1 MQPLDPAE
9 IRASF
14 VNCSRGEA
22 KSVTLPAD
30 VPWEKRDFL
39 GWRDVKA
46 PGRAYLVVPHGD
58 ELIGLSLRAAPPAKS
73 RVRSNICAFC
83 TTTHPLA
90 DITLFSA
97 RLAGKAGR
105 DGNTVG
111 TYLCADLECSAYLRG
126 ELKPAVPQPKET
138 LTREEAVERMNEKI
152 SRFVARVLETR

>member
-30 VPWEKRDFL
+30 IPWEKRDFL
-39 GWRDVKA
+39 GWRDAKA

-58 ELIGLSLRAAPPAKS
+58 EVIGLSLRAAPSPKS
-73 RVRSNICAFC
+73 RLRSNICAFC

-90 DITLFSA
+90 DIALFTA

-111 TYLCADLECSAYLRG
+111 TYLCSDLACSAYLRG
-126 ELKPAVPQPKET
+126 ERKPAVPQPKET
-138 LTREEAVERMNEKI
+138 LTEEEAVERMNEKI

>member
-22 KSVTLPAD
+22 KSVTLPSD
-30 VPWEKRDFL
+30 ISWEKRDFL

-58 ELIGLSLRAAPPAKS
+58 EVIGLSLRAAPPLKS
-73 RVRSNICAFC
+73 RSRSNMCAFC
-83 TTTHPLA
+83 STTHPVA
-90 DITLFSA
+90 DITLFTA
-97 RLAGKAGR
+97 RLAGKPGR

-111 TYLCADLECSAYLRG
+111 TYLCSDLECSAYLRG
-126 ELKPAVPQPKET
+126 DLRPAVPQPKES
-138 LTREEAVERMNEKI
+138 LSEEERVERMGEKI
-152 SRFVARVLETR
+152 GRFVARVLETR

>member
-14 VNCSRGEA
+14 INCSRGEA
-22 KSVTLPAD
+22 KSVTLPAE

-46 PGRAYLVVPHGD
+46 PGRAYLVVSHGD
-58 ELIGLSLRAAPPAKS
+58 ELIGLSLRAAPPPKS
-73 RVRSNICAFC
+73 RLRSNICAFC

-90 DITLFSA
+90 DITLFTA

-111 TYLCADLECSAYLRG
+111 TYLCSDLACSAYLRG
-126 ELKPAVPQPKET
+126 ELRPAVPQPKET
-138 LTREEAVERMNEKI
+138 ISQEEAVERMNEKI

>member
-1 MQPLDPAE
+1 MRPLDPAE

-111 TYLCADLECSAYLRG
+111 TYLCADLACSAYLRG